1 MVWVITVPLQLK
13 RVYDAPA
20 AGDGVRILVD
30 RLWPRALSKG
40 KARVDLWLRDI
51 APSAALRRWFGHDP
65 AKWGEFCRRYH
76 KELDGAFTPVRRLAA
91 LATGSRV
98 TLLYAAKDGEHN
110 NAVALRDYL
119 TRRRRPVRG
128 SGGR

>member
-1 MVWVITVPLQLK
+1 MPLQLK

-30 RLWPRALSKG
+30 RLWPRALSKEE
-40 KARVDLWLRDI
+40 ARVDLWLRDV

-65 AKWGEFCRRYH
+65 TRWDEFCRRYR
-76 KELDGAFTPVRRLAA
+76 KELDGASAPMRRLTA
-91 LATGSRV
+91 LAAGGGV
-98 TLLYAAKDGEHN
+98 TLLYAAKDAERN

-119 TRRRRPVRG
+119 ARRRPPARG
-128 SGGR
+128 